1 MASYYLHQSRRPFFS
16 RPPEPMENKNK
27 ARSDKKFAVI
37 YDSARQ
43 HSTSTPFGIKK
54 SSLKAKVGT
63 SEVDPPDVGGGGW

>member
-1 MASYYLHQSRRPFFS
+1 
-16 RPPEPMENKNK
+16 MENKNK